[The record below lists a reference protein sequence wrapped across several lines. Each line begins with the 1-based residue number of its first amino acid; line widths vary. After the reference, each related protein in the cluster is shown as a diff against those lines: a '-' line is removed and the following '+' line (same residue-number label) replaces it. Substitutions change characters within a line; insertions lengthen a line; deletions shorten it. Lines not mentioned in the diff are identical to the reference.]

1 MPIPRRDAYINERC
15 LYYYRASA
23 FLAWQEGAST
33 DGITLMAR
41 TDAVVLGAGIVGT
54 SIALHLVK
62 RGLSVALVDRGAPGE
77 ETSYGNAGV
86 IEGNTLFPPAFPP
99 RLISLLRVGIKRSP
113 EANYHL
119 ASLPKVAPWLFNF
132 WLASRPKKLL
142 EFAFAMRPLFSRA
155 VAEHEALMTESGASQ
170 YLRKTGWA
178 KIYRSE
184 KTFADMAPELN
195 LADELGISYRAL
207 DARGMLE
214 LEPALKP
221 HFERAIYWPEAASLS
236 NPLAVTKAYHARYES
251 LGGVTIVG
259 DARSLHRN
267 GSTWRVETAEGP
279 LDSQHAVVS
288 LGPWSPDLLEPMG
301 IHLPLGIKRGYHRH
315 FKLAGTVEMHRPVVD
330 PDNGYCVTPM
340 EQGIRLTTGAE
351 FADRDAAATPVQFD
365 RLMPRALEVYPLGER
380 VDDKTWL
387 GKRPCFPDSR
397 PVIGPAPGQ
406 KGLWLA
412 YGHAHWGLTLGPTT
426 GHLVADL
433 VTGATP
439 FCDPAPYAAER
450 FL

>member
-1 MPIPRRDAYINERC
+1 
-15 LYYYRASA
+15 
-23 FLAWQEGAST
+23 
-33 DGITLMAR
+33 MAR

-62 RGLSVALVDRGAPGE
+62 RGLSVALVDRGGPGE

-86 IEGNTLFPPAFPP
+86 IEGATVFPPAFPP
-99 RLISLLRVGIKRSP
+99 RLGALLRVGLKRAP

-119 ASLPKVAPWLFNF
+119 AFLPKVAPWLISF
-132 WLASRPKKLL
+132 WMASRPKKLL

-155 VAEHEALMTESGASQ
+155 VAEHEALMAEAGALQ

-178 KIYRSE
+178 KIYRSQ
-184 KTFADMAPELN
+184 KTFAEMAPELN
-195 LADELGISYRAL
+195 LADELEIPYRAL
-207 DARGMLE
+207 DPRGMLE

-221 HFERAIYWPEAASLS
+221 AFERAIHWPGAASLN
-236 NPLAVTKAYHARYES
+236 NPLAVTKAYVARYEA
-251 LGGVTIVG
+251 LGGVMLVG
-259 DARSLHRN
+259 DARTLHRN
-267 GSTWRVETAEGP
+267 GSGWRVDTAQGA
-279 LDSQHAVVS
+279 LDAQHAVVS
-288 LGPWSPDLLEPMG
+288 LGPWAPDVLDPMG
-301 IHLPLGIKRGYHRH
+301 IHLPLGIKRGYHRQ
-315 FKLAGTVEMHRPVVD
+315 FRLAGTVEMRRPVVD

-340 EQGIRLTTGAE
+340 QQGIRVTTGAE
-351 FADRDAAATPVQFD
+351 FADRDAPPTPVQFE
-365 RLMPRALEVYPLGER
+365 RLMPKALEVYPLGDRLEEG
-380 VDDKTWL
+380 TWL

-397 PVIGPAPGQ
+397 PVIGPAPKQ
-406 KGLWLA
+406 PGLWLA

-433 VTGATP
+433 ITGATP